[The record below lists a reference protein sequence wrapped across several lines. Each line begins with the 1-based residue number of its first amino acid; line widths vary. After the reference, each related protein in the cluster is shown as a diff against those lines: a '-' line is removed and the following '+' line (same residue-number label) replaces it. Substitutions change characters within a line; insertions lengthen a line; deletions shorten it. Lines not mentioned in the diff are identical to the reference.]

1 MQPHKTTSD
10 LEDLINEI
18 QFEIPEAA
26 YDAIV
31 LHLRRS
37 IIKFCEVSHYWKE
50 DIGPV
55 RVVSVSNSYDLPLSR
70 GIALV
75 GVMSVSTSDQVF
87 ERCETDDVKYRYWQ
101 DSPLSILLYP
111 NDDFIGQDLSIVAA
125 IKPAIH
131 GDAFKVS
138 ASLVEQYRDALIAG
152 AKSALYKTPRK
163 PWSDLNQAQINDSIF
178 DSTANDARLHAAR
191 GHLRVPDRTPNKVRE
206 FY

>member
-1 MQPHKTTSD
+1 MQPHRTTSD
-10 LEDLINEI
+10 LDNLIDEI
-18 QFEIPEAA
+18 QFEMPEAA

-37 IIKFCEVSHYWKE
+37 IIKFCEDSHYWQE

-70 GIALV
+70 SIALV
-75 GVMSVSTSDQVF
+75 GVMSVSTADKVF
-87 ERCETDDVKYRYWQ
+87 ERCETDDVKYRFWQ
-101 DSPLSILLYP
+101 DSPFSILLYP
-111 NDDFIGQDLSIVAA
+111 NDEFIGQDLSIAA
-125 IKPAIH
+125 ALKPTIQ

-138 ASLVEQYRDALIAG
+138 ESLVEQYRDALIAG
-152 AKSALYKTPRK
+152 AKAALYKTPRK
-163 PWSDLNQAQINDSIF
+163 PWTDLNQAQINDSIF
-178 DSTANDARLHAAR
+178 DAIASDALRHVAR